1 MKRRWEPDT
10 SPDLGTSKAKGLKRL
25 CTCKSSPRPTQDGR
39 NNCKHLPNISPWTE
53 SVIRDDEL
61 KGIPLSSLCK
71 KRKHYVADDDDGVAS
86 SKREKAA
93 ERECAGNENVR
104 PVRSNKA
111 TPSLVPS
118 SSAAPA
124 QDKSAGTTDVSTSM
138 SSSSPSPPPAFNA
151 FNFWRTA
158 LPVVPAACE
167 VSNTSMDQS

>member
-1 MKRRWEPDT
+1 MTTFHDYEFWNDSNKKKPSAWKFNISKVQIISPVFIALSYAWCLSSSLFVIWMKRRWEPDT
-10 SPDLGTSKAKGLKRL
+10 SPDLGTSKGLKRL

-104 PVRSNKA
+104 PVSTRA
-111 TPSLVPS
+111 CTRDL
-118 SSAAPA
+118 SA
-124 QDKSAGTTDVSTSM
+124 K
-138 SSSSPSPPPAFNA
+138 
-151 FNFWRTA
+151 WRPIV
-158 LPVVPAACE
+158 L
-167 VSNTSMDQS
+167 